1 MLGNVNDKETHVL
14 LVEDD
19 VNLRE
24 ITSRELRGAGFD
36 VVEVAD
42 GERALAHLEQ
52 AGADVVLLDLRLS
65 GMDGADV
72 LRNIRDNGWDTEVII
87 ITAYST
93 VQSAINCMKLGAYDY
108 IEKPYEMDR
117 LIHTIRKASERK
129 HLRRES
135 SLLRQEIR
143 RRSAPA
149 RFVGWTTPPSP
160 SSPTCQRSVI

>member
-24 ITSRELRGAGFD
+24 ITSRELRRAGFD
-36 VVEVAD
+36 VTEVAD
-42 GERALAHLEQ
+42 GERALEHIKRE
-52 AGADVVLLDLRLS
+52 GADVVLLDLRLS

-117 LIHTIRKASERK
+117 LSPIAADTTMKSTDAKTTVLFRWATTARSTSASETNTSIIPRT
-129 HLRRES
+129 LVS
-135 SLLRQEIR
+135 
-143 RRSAPA
+143 
-149 RFVGWTTPPSP
+149 GG
-160 SSPTCQRSVI
+160 